1 MLTPSD
7 QCRIIHTSLRLRGH
21 VYINCRQPVLVFCL
35 NAKSKYRQDK
45 DSKVLMIITA
55 MMLLATDSWL
65 YPVQDLSACNGKQ
78 DFPHKQ

>member
-21 VYINCRQPVLVFCL
+21 VYINCRQPVLVFL
-35 NAKSKYRQDK
+35 NAKSNCRHDK
-45 DSKVLMIITA
+45 DSNVLMIITA

-65 YPVQDLSACNGKQ
+65 YPVLDLSACNGKQ